1 MERGRPPMPFNQEV
15 ADYLCER
22 IATSSR
28 GLKAI
33 CDEDEKLPS
42 VSTILKWLNNSDDF
56 KLQYAHA
63 RELQADYLA
72 DEILAISDD
81 GSNDL
86 MTITKVDVSY
96 ETENKEVVN
105 RSKLRVDARKWIASK
120 LRPKKYGDKLEL
132 DGGMNTTLSITP
144 ETLEAIAAKI
154 NANGR

>member
-72 DEILAISDD
+72 DEIIEISDD
-81 GSNDL
+81 ASKDL
-86 MTITKVDVSY
+86 QRIDDFGNPI
-96 ETENKEVVN
+96 ENKEFVS
-105 RSKLRVDARKWIASK
+105 RSRLKIDARKWIASK

>member
-72 DEILAISDD
+72 DEILEISDD
-81 GSNDL
+81 ASKDL
-86 MTITKVDVSY
+86 QRIDDFGNPI
-96 ETENKEVVN
+96 ENKEFVS
-105 RSKLRVDARKWIASK
+105 RSRLKIDARKWIASK

-132 DGGMNTTLSITP
+132 DGGINTTLSITP

>member
-72 DEILAISDD
+72 DEILEISDD
-81 GSNDL
+81 SSKDL
-86 MTITKVDVSY
+86 QRIDDFGNPI
-96 ETENKEVVN
+96 ENKEFVS
-105 RSKLRVDARKWIASK
+105 RSRLKIDARKWIASK

>member
-42 VSTILKWLNNSDDF
+42 VSTVLKWLNNSDDF

-72 DEILAISDD
+72 DEIIEISDD
-81 GSNDL
+81 ASKDL
-86 MTITKVDVSY
+86 QRIDDFGNPI
-96 ETENKEVVN
+96 ENKEFVS
-105 RSKLRVDARKWIASK
+105 RSRLKIDARKWIASK